1 MLGALQLTDDL
12 GRVEFP
18 YMALT
23 IEDTEFPSRMHI
35 PYRRGKGR
43 LNCQSRH
50 SIVRKPVLSFSHLSR
65 FLPAAAFSAS
75 GSTDQS
81 GQKFLNRVGDSSL

>member
-23 IEDTEFPSRMHI
+23 IEDTD
-35 PYRRGKGR
+35 
-43 LNCQSRH
+43 SRH
-50 SIVRKPVLSFSHLSR
+50 ECIFPTGEEK
-65 FLPAAAFSAS
+65 A
-75 GSTDQS
+75 G
-81 GQKFLNRVGDSSL
+81 